1 MFFELLIE
9 ILGPLLGTVVENA
22 KFKTVLSGIY
32 LHLCDQFKNPSL
44 SMWVFKMHFYK
55 YTFFGIIFVFFFGD
69 LGILVIIAK
78 HEKYMPC
85 IYLQF
90 SYQ

>member
-1 MFFELLIE
+1 MYAQWQSVGLYCLAFLMFFELLIE

-55 YTFFGIIFVFFFGD
+55 YTFFGIIFVFFF
-69 LGILVIIAK
+69 VI
-78 HEKYMPC
+78 
-85 IYLQF
+85 
-90 SYQ
+90 